1 MVHST
6 RPGAFRPAPPRDIY
20 NANTDPQPD
29 PPPPW
34 WVFRTGQEKSR
45 ADSMFFVLAPRPP
58 ASETSG

>member
-6 RPGAFRPAPPRDIY
+6 PLGAFRPAPPRDIY

-34 WVFRTGQEKSR
+34 YFAQGKRRGR
-45 ADSMFFVLAPRPP
+45 ANSMFFVPAPRPL
-58 ASETSG
+58 ASETPG